1 VIVDGE
7 VGMDGAVAVGVAV
20 FRLQAVNVKKRAMRN
35 ARVRFICT
43 SILRTMKKMKELIG
57 TGIYLYYIRRWVKD
71 LSGLVPEKRGLKR
84 KGWT

>member
-1 VIVDGE
+1 
-7 VGMDGAVAVGVAV
+7 
-20 FRLQAVNVKKRAMRN
+20 
-35 ARVRFICT
+35 
-43 SILRTMKKMKELIG
+43 MKKMKELIG